1 MIQVIPRSEIFKQNA
16 FVDNQIA
23 FAQQATY
30 RTINQDDPDE
40 VAYMIPF
47 LDHLQAFKPMPK
59 QLNEFAVLAYD
70 AKNKED
76 YEQNFP
82 LVMVE
87 FYAALKIEQVYIL
100 TEIKTDWKDLVFEN
114 EEKKVIFLKQV
125 NEHTHA
131 VGYLVEVKDLPEILP
146 LFFFMH
152 PDYPHIELIPAKADI
167 NIVQFVCKDGNLHT
181 LYEVQHYEQLKAAA
195 EISGLVM
202 GSFEVCQLYNKQC

>member
-1 MIQVIPRSEIFKQNA
+1 MQVFNRSEIFKQSS

-40 VAYMIPF
+40 VAYMMPF

-59 QLNEFAVLAYD
+59 KLNEFAVLAFD
-70 AKNKED
+70 AENKED
-76 YEQNFP
+76 YENKFP
-82 LVMVE
+82 LIMVE
-87 FYAALKIEQVYIL
+87 FYSALKIEQVYIL
-100 TEIKTDWKDLVFEN
+100 TEIKTDWKDLIFEN
-114 EEKKVIFLKQV
+114 EEKKAIFLKQV

-152 PDYPHIELIPAKADI
+152 PDYPHIELIPAQANI
-167 NIVQFVCKDGNLHT
+167 NIVQFLCKDGNLHT
-181 LYEVQHYEQLKAAA
+181 LFEEQKFEQLKAVA
-195 EISGLVM
+195 EASGLVM
-202 GSFEVCQLYNKQC
+202 GSFEVCQLYNKY